1 MKSSAEIKRKN
12 AAKLSLSLFLG
23 LSLASPLALL
33 QPAAA
38 QFDPNNFNLNNFAA
52 SGMGGMMSG
61 MLNFKNGN
69 DCTDKGNYA
78 QARQCFESAIK
89 DFQAPGMEFQKAKAI
104 NGLGI
109 ALWRM
114 GLIKQA
120 ESRFREALALTEQ
133 YKGKTCQE
141 YAATQNNLALMLQ
154 LQGKFDESE
163 TLFRNS
169 LALCEATGSQNKAD
183 YLTNLAGLFQDQ
195 GKFDQSEKYYKEAL
209 QYGQND
215 RVQEAI
221 TLNDLGTL
229 YRDMDRYAEAEQ
241 VAKKA
246 ADILKA
252 QYGSNHS
259 FSAAATANLGQIYA
273 RQGRYDQALP
283 IMKEALTAKE
293 ASVGPEHP
301 MVATSLVGLA
311 EIDLQQGKLDSAET
325 LLDRALSIR
334 KDKLGL
340 ETPDTAQVLE
350 LMGQVKMRR
359 GAKSDAQRI
368 LQKALDIRESLL
380 GSDNAL
386 TSKTKV
392 LLAEVLT
399 AQASFDQAEKLL
411 KQAIDQDSQSLGN
424 DSARVAMDLDQL
436 ALLYK
441 AMNRPADAK
450 QASERAMAIKAK
462 LPGGARLK
470 QRQKLTDIENLD
482 LSLDLSQA
490 PTSASSS
497 SSSSISSSPG
507 SVMTAPGATA
517 ASTAAGAAT
526 NTAGNTKPSP
536 TNIALATPPS
546 MPNITPTA
554 VSAGKATPRPVRE
567 KWALVI
573 GISNFKDPALN
584 LKYSAKDARDFHD
597 YLIKRG
603 NFKPENTKLLIDE
616 EATRENILELLGDSW
631 LPKVVQPDDLVVI
644 YISSHGS
651 PSELDVGGDNFLVVY
666 DTKPTS
672 LFTSGISMKH
682 LMPTI
687 KERLKSDRVLCVFD
701 ACHSGATNEKA
712 TIDNGGAKG
721 LFYKNADNFDS
732 QQLTQGTGQMVI
744 CSSAPD
750 QVSWE
755 SKQYANGVFT
765 RQLIDIL
772 ATDNAGMTT
781 IRKAFGRLKEN
792 VQAEVLRDRG
802 RVQTPELKSAWNGAD
817 LNLSIATASK

>member
-1 MKSSAEIKRKN
+1 MKSSAEIKRRN
-12 AAKLSLSLFLG
+12 ATKLTLSLFLG

-38 QFDPNNFNLNNFAA
+38 QFDPNNFNL
-52 SGMGGMMSG
+52 SG

-293 ASVGPEHP
+293 ASVGPDHP

-350 LMGQVKMRR
+350 LMGQVKIRR

-392 LLAEVLT
+392 LLAEALT
-399 AQASFDQAEKLL
+399 AQANFDQAEKLL

-490 PTSASSS
+490 PTATSAT
-497 SSSSISSSPG
+497 P
-507 SVMTAPGATA
+507 
-517 ASTAAGAAT
+517 ASTYPSTPAGT
-526 NTAGNTKPSP
+526 TGTAGNTKPNT

>member
-1 MKSSAEIKRKN
+1 MKSSAEIKRRN
-12 AAKLSLSLFLG
+12 ATKLTLSLFLG

-38 QFDPNNFNLNNFAA
+38 QFAPNNFNL
-52 SGMGGMMSG
+52 SG

-89 DFQAPGMEFQKAKAI
+89 DFQSPGMEFQKAKAI

-133 YKGKTCQE
+133 FKGKTCQE

-154 LQGKFDESE
+154 LQGKFEESE

-195 GKFDQSEKYYKEAL
+195 GKFDDSEKYYKEAL
-209 QYGQND
+209 KYGQND

-241 VAKKA
+241 VAKRA
-246 ADILKA
+246 TDILTA

-259 FSAAATANLGQIYA
+259 FSAAAMANLGQIYA

-293 ASVGPEHP
+293 ASVGPDHP

-311 EIDLQQGKLDSAET
+311 EIALQQGQLDSAET

-334 KDKLGL
+334 KDKLGAD
-340 ETPDTAQVLE
+340 TPDTAQVLE

-368 LQKALDIRESLL
+368 LQKALDIRENLL

-386 TSKTKV
+386 TAKTKV
-392 LLAEVLT
+392 LLAEALT
-399 AQASFDQAEKLL
+399 AQSSFDQAEKLL
-411 KQAIDQDSQSLGN
+411 KQAIEQDSQSMGQ

-450 QASERAMAIKAK
+450 QASDRSLAIKAK

-482 LSLDLSQA
+482 TSLDLSQVSTSSPA
-490 PTSASSS
+490 PTAPPT
-497 SSSSISSSPG
+497 IPTTTPATRPA
-507 SVMTAPGATA
+507 VTPTTAPTTTSPVKPTTTPTA
-517 ASTAAGAAT
+517 PTTVPPTAPPTASTAGQV
-526 NTAGNTKPSP
+526 K
-536 TNIALATPPS
+536 
-546 MPNITPTA
+546 
-554 VSAGKATPRPVRE
+554 PRPVRE

-772 ATDNAGMTT
+772 ANDNAGMTT